1 MTVVQEGE
9 QWKAMKGG
17 GMAPR
22 VTEYSRREETIAA
35 KRTMGRLIDID
46 LNEQAVRFKS
56 TLEWHL

>member
-1 MTVVQEGE
+1 
-9 QWKAMKGG
+9 
-17 GMAPR
+17 MAQR

-35 KRTMGRLIDID
+35 KRTTGRLIDID